1 MGGGAGWE
9 IFYFKII
16 SRDCLF
22 CFLFFLRKKEEKK
35 SYSIVA
41 VRLLRLFGA
50 KQGRIEWNHSPKNY
64 IY

>member
-22 CFLFFLRKKEEKK
+22 CFLFFLKKKKGGEEK
-35 SYSIVA
+35 
-41 VRLLRLFGA
+41 LFYCCR
-50 KQGRIEWNHSPKNY
+50 KVIEVVWCKTG
-64 IY
+64 

>member
-1 MGGGAGWE
+1 MGRGLGGGAGWE

-22 CFLFFLRKKEEKK
+22 CFLKKKKREKEKK

-41 VRLLRLFGA
+41 VRLLRLFVQNRVG
-50 KQGRIEWNHSPKNY
+50 
-64 IY
+64 